1 MYVAAD
7 RPTLGLEDRAG
18 VRIAATPFRQ
28 SSNSFQGLEP
38 ASARSS
44 HAEHAF
50 CCQPEASP

>member
-7 RPTLGLEDRAG
+7 RPTLGLKDRAG
-18 VRIAATPFRQ
+18 VRIAATLFRQ
-28 SSNSFQGLEP
+28 SSNSFLGLEP

-50 CCQPEASP
+50 CCQQEASP